1 MTRFAAKASMIVA
14 LALIPTAASAATPTE
29 LVTSQFRHVA
39 LHRVMVAADVDAA
52 HVRTGCL
59 QRRRYIWT
67 CGAAVFDQY
76 NLVAGVF
83 QFRFKS
89 LAGTSGYTGPKGP
102 HWIMNLPYGRRAH
115 RHLHG
120 YITGIFIG
128 QPELEGPS

>member
-14 LALIPTAASAATPTE
+14 LALIPTQAHAATATDT
-29 LVTSQFRHVA
+29 VNAQFRHVA
-39 LHRVMVAADVDAA
+39 LRRVMLAADVDAV
-52 HVRTGCL
+52 HVKTGCL

-76 NLVAGVF
+76 GLVAGVF

-89 LAGTSGYTGPKGP
+89 LAGRSGYTGPKGP

-120 YITGIFIG
+120 YITGVFVG
-128 QPELEGPS
+128 EPEIEPGG